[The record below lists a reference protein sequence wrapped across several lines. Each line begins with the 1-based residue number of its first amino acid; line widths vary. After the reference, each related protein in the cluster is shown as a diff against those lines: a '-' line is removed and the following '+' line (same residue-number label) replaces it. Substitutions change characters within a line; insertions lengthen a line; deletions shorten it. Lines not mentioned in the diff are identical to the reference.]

1 MTRLLAEPPSV
12 TEANEAAARLRH
24 ETAALRLSFT
34 WFGVRKTLS
43 ADQKAEAAQSFGAA
57 GEFLSAGKKLF
68 DTRHPRVKAVAAVR
82 RQATAYFQ
90 SMSLPFPE
98 PAVRLIRRGDIDVIQ
113 QQLEEFAAE
122 LTQTVADLEVA
133 YDDLRSA
140 ARRQLGRL
148 YSEADY
154 PSSLA
159 GLFAMGWDFP
169 SVEPPEYLRRLS
181 PELYQEECRRAAAR
195 FDEAVELAEQM
206 FLAELGELVSHLAER
221 LSGAA
226 DGKPKVF
233 RDSAVEKFEE
243 FFARFGRLSIHN
255 RSELDELVE
264 RARET
269 LAGVAPQQLR
279 DSGALRQRLSREL
292 TRIEAGL
299 DGLLEAR
306 PRRNILRHG
315 S

>member
-1 MTRLLAEPPSV
+1 
-12 TEANEAAARLRH
+12 
-24 ETAALRLSFT
+24 
-34 WFGVRKTLS
+34 
-43 ADQKAEAAQSFGAA
+43 
-57 GEFLSAGKKLF
+57 
-68 DTRHPRVKAVAAVR
+68 
-82 RQATAYFQ
+82 
-90 SMSLPFPE
+90 
-98 PAVRLIRRGDIDVIQ
+98 
-113 QQLEEFAAE
+113 
-122 LTQTVADLEVA
+122 
-133 YDDLRSA
+133 
-140 ARRQLGRL
+140 
-148 YSEADY
+148 
-154 PSSLA
+154 
-159 GLFAMGWDFP
+159 MGWDFP

-181 PELYQEECRRAAAR
+181 PELYQKECRRASAR

-206 FLAELGELVSHLAER
+206 FLTELGELVSHLAER

-269 LAGVAPQQLR
+269 LAGVVPQQLR

-292 TRIEAGL
+292 SRIETGL
-299 DGLLEAR
+299 DGLLETR